1 MVKTLIDY
9 PVSYLY
15 GATSPPYS
23 PSHPHRGSDIAAPS
37 GTPIVIAGTVIG
49 LVGMTGAADGYHCHI
64 QAWIGNVANTRDPGP
79 YAFQPGT
86 VVNTGTASEWGNF
99 VTIDVNGVNV
109 TYAHL
114 SQVNV
119 QTGQKVGG
127 QMHDVV
133 TDDFIKGMFRNYWG
147 VNATEENLE
156 AWRGTLTLDMES
168 AFRNSPQNLAWKQKI
183 DSALAG
189 DNIKVDKDAVVKYVS
204 ENLK

>member
-1 MVKTLIDY
+1 MIVQDY
-9 PVSYLY
+9 PVTMDY
-15 GATSPPYS
+15 GSTDPPYAA
-23 PSHPHRGSDIAAPS
+23 SHPHRGRDYGAPL
-37 GTPIVIAGTVIG
+37 GTQVVIQGQVIG
-49 LVGMTGAADGYHCHI
+49 LTGQSGAAIGPHLHV
-64 QAWIGNVANTRDPGP
+64 QAWVDNVANTRDPGP